1 MLQERA
7 GATEKL
13 GEKRAG
19 REPELSRDRRR
30 TFFYAFFT
38 RYLPECRQRFNVGQ
52 SAILPSMPRLAT
64 EQFSPRQK
72 LALSVLACVLV
83 TIVAAPLREVLD
95 LANMAMLFLLV
106 VLLVAVS
113 LGRGPAVLASG
124 FGVLLFDIFFVPPRF
139 SLAVANLQ
147 YLITFAV
154 MLATALITGHLAA
167 TLKEQAAEAERR
179 ERRTRA
185 LYETASR
192 LAGALDVG
200 QVREIVDGFVADE
213 LGGRCHL
220 LLGDS
225 PAAIRAAAGGFSATL
240 AEAVLGD
247 GLRRSDQD
255 AGQRIY
261 LPLRAPMRA
270 RGVLV
275 VDSGK
280 PPVEDELALLDA
292 LASLTAI
299 AVERLHYVE
308 VAQQSELQMVTE
320 RLRSSILS
328 ALSHDLRTPLTVL
341 VGLADSIALAPA
353 LSAPVLENAAA
364 LRDQAA
370 RLAGLVGNLLEMARL
385 NAGSVTL
392 RQEWQPLEEVV
403 GSSLKLLGAALG
415 RHRLHIDLPP
425 DLPLLRFDAVLIERV
440 LCNLLENAA
449 KYSPAAGEIRLAAEL
464 AGDWVEI
471 SVSDEGPGFP
481 ELIAEQLFGMFV
493 RGSGESAMPGT
504 GLGLAI
510 CRAIVDAHGGRIRI
524 ENLAGRGGRVVV
536 ALPRGEPPRVEEEA

>member
-1 MLQERA
+1 M
-7 GATEKL
+7 
-13 GEKRAG
+13 
-19 REPELSRDRRR
+19 S
-30 TFFYAFFT
+30 
-38 RYLPECRQRFNVGQ
+38 
-52 SAILPSMPRLAT
+52 RLAT
-64 EQFSPRQK
+64 DHLSPRQK

-83 TIVAAPLREVLD
+83 AIVAAPLREVLD

-113 LGRGPAVLASG
+113 LGRGPAVLASV
-124 FGVLLFDIFFVPPRF
+124 FGVLLFDIFFVPPHF

-154 MLATALITGHLAA
+154 MLATALITGHLTA
-167 TLKEQAAEAERR
+167 TLKEQAAEAKRR

-192 LAGALDVG
+192 LAGALDVQ

-213 LGGRCHL
+213 LSGRCHL

-225 PAAIRAAAGGFSATL
+225 PAAIRTAASGFSATL
-240 AEAVLGD
+240 AEAVLSD
-247 GLRRSDQD
+247 GLRRSDQE

-275 VDSGK
+275 VDASK

-353 LSAPVLENAAA
+353 VPAPVLENAAA

-415 RHRLHIDLPP
+415 RHRLHIDLAP

-481 ELIAEQLFGMFV
+481 DLIAEQLFGMFV

-510 CRAIVDAHGGRIRI
+510 CRAILDAHGGRIRI

-536 ALPRGEPPRVEEEA
+536 ALPRGEPPPVEEEA

>member
-1 MLQERA
+1 M
-7 GATEKL
+7 
-13 GEKRAG
+13 
-19 REPELSRDRRR
+19 S
-30 TFFYAFFT
+30 
-38 RYLPECRQRFNVGQ
+38 
-52 SAILPSMPRLAT
+52 RLAT
-64 EQFSPRQK
+64 DHLSLRQK

-83 TIVAAPLREVLD
+83 AIVAAPLREVLD
-95 LANMAMLFLLV
+95 LANMVMLFLLV
-106 VLLVAVS
+106 VLVVAVS
-113 LGRGPAVLASG
+113 LGRAAAVLASVLS
-124 FGVLLFDIFFVPPRF
+124 VLLFDVFFVPPHF
-139 SLAVANLQ
+139 SLAVSNLQ

-154 MLATALITGHLAA
+154 MLATALITGHLTA
-167 TLKEQAAEAERR
+167 TLKEQAAEAQRR

-185 LYETASR
+185 LYEAASR
-192 LAGALDVG
+192 LAGALEMG
-200 QVREIVDGFVADE
+200 QVRQIVDGFVAGE

-225 PAAIRAAAGGFSATL
+225 PAAIRDAASTFSAAL

-247 GLRRSDQD
+247 GCRRTDPA
-255 AGQRIY
+255 AGDRYY

-275 VDSGK
+275 VDSGS
-280 PPVEDELALLDA
+280 PPGEDELALLDA
-292 LASLTAI
+292 LAALTAI

-308 VAQQSELQMVTE
+308 VAQQSEVQMATE

-341 VGLADSIALAPA
+341 VGLADSLALAPA
-353 LSAPVLENAAA
+353 VPAALQENART

-370 RLAGLVGNLLEMARL
+370 RLAGLVANLLEMARL

-415 RHRLHIDLPP
+415 RHRLQVDLPR

-449 KYSPAAGEIRLAAEL
+449 KYSPADGEIRIAAAL
-464 AGDWVEI
+464 AGDCVEL
-471 SVSDEGPGFP
+471 SVSDQGPGFP
-481 ELIAEQLFGMFV
+481 EPDGGRVCEMFV
-493 RGSGESAMPGT
+493 RGSGESTTPGT

-510 CRAIVDAHGGRIRI
+510 CRAIVDAHGGRLRL
-524 ENLAGRGGRVVV
+524 ENPAGGGARVVV
-536 ALPRGEPPRVEEEA
+536 ALPRGEPPVIEAEVL

>member
-1 MLQERA
+1 
-7 GATEKL
+7 
-13 GEKRAG
+13 
-19 REPELSRDRRR
+19 
-30 TFFYAFFT
+30 
-38 RYLPECRQRFNVGQ
+38 
-52 SAILPSMPRLAT
+52 
-64 EQFSPRQK
+64 
-72 LALSVLACVLV
+72 
-83 TIVAAPLREVLD
+83 
-95 LANMAMLFLLV
+95 MLF
-106 VLLVAVS
+106 
-113 LGRGPAVLASG
+113 
-124 FGVLLFDIFFVPPRF
+124 
-139 SLAVANLQ
+139 
-147 YLITFAV
+147 
-154 MLATALITGHLAA
+154 
-167 TLKEQAAEAERR
+167 
-179 ERRTRA
+179 
-185 LYETASR
+185 
-192 LAGALDVG
+192 
-200 QVREIVDGFVADE
+200 
-213 LGGRCHL
+213 
-220 LLGDS
+220 
-225 PAAIRAAAGGFSATL
+225 
-240 AEAVLGD
+240 
-247 GLRRSDQD
+247 RS
-255 AGQRIY
+255 
-261 LPLRAPMRA
+261 
-270 RGVLV
+270 
-275 VDSGK
+275 
-280 PPVEDELALLDA
+280 
-292 LASLTAI
+292 AI

-353 LSAPVLENAAA
+353 VPAPVLENAAA

-415 RHRLHIDLPP
+415 RHRLHIDLAP

-481 ELIAEQLFGMFV
+481 DLIAEQLFGMFV

-536 ALPRGEPPRVEEEA
+536 ALPRGEPPPVEEEA